1 MFKDYEHHAKYY
13 ETDQMGCV
21 HHSNFIRWMEEAR
34 VDLMEQMGCGYRA
47 MEEAGI
53 MSPVLEIQCQY
64 RSMVHF
70 DDHIRIRVIVKAYN
84 AIRLT
89 LGYEMRDALTGE
101 LKAAGESSHCFLNRE
116 GRPISL
122 KRTSPQWDEAFTA
135 AMETLK
141 QQTESFAQKG

>member
-34 VDLMEQMGCGYRA
+34 IDMMDQMGCGYRA

-53 MSPVLEIQCQY
+53 MSPVLEVDCQY
-64 RSMVHF
+64 RTMVHF
-70 DDHIRIRVIVKAYN
+70 DDRILIQVKIKAYN

-89 LGYEMRDALTGE
+89 LTYEMRDKSTGE
-101 LKAAGESSHCFLNRE
+101 LRATGESSHCFLNRE
-116 GRPISL
+116 GHPISL
-122 KRTSPQWDEAFTA
+122 KRLHPAWDGVFKRVLE
-135 AMETLK
+135 M
-141 QQTESFAQKG
+141 QTQ